1 MVLVFFAKN
10 SVIPLNLFFK
20 KVFLAI
26 GPLISLLLILFWIN
40 FIAIL
45 KQEEMYSFDL
55 GVILSNALVC
65 LKSTFI
71 KFIFFKLFFFLIRS
85 SSLIRFK
92 LIFSPKTFAC
102 FKINCSDAI
111 KIIGDLIFFFIT
123 LKKI

>member
-20 KVFLAI
+20 KVFLEM

-55 GVILSNALVC
+55 GVISSNALVC

-111 KIIGDLIFFFIT
+111 KII
-123 LKKI
+123 